1 MHAGFVSLSQIAQ
14 LAYSRV
20 ISGDPWPFLA
30 YLFLDWFDIV
40 TYLEE
45 NLAPMYLPKSRET
58 YF

>member
-1 MHAGFVSLSQIAQ
+1 
-14 LAYSRV
+14 
-20 ISGDPWPFLA
+20 
-30 YLFLDWFDIV
+30 V